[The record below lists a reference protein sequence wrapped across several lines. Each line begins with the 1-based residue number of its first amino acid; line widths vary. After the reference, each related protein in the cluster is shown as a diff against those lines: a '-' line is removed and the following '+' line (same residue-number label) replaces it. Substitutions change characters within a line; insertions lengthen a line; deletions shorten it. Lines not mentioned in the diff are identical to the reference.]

1 MCKSVLFALTVSV
14 LVVSFVPLFAEQES
28 YPWLTVR
35 RYEGVTDTKE
45 AARVVQ
51 EGFVPLISK
60 LPGFISYY
68 WVDAGNGVM
77 ISVSIYTNREAEE
90 ESNRI
95 AADFVKQHMAP
106 LLPNPPQIT
115 AGHVVATAPKK

>member
-1 MCKSVLFALTVSV
+1 MS
-14 LVVSFVPLFAEQES
+14 EQES

-35 RYEGVTDTKE
+35 RYEGVTDTKK

-60 LPGFISYY
+60 LPGFISYN
-68 WVDAGNGVM
+68 WVDAGNSVM
-77 ISVSIYTNREAEE
+77 ISVSVYTNREAEE

-95 AADFVKQHMAP
+95 AADFVKEHMTA
-106 LLPNPPQIT
+106 LLPNPPRIT
-115 AGHVVATAPKK
+115 AGHVVAMASKKK